1 MASREDPTPTQA
13 GPHYSY
19 GRGHSGSG
27 KAEVLDLTRPTGKHT
42 FVVVLVVEKD
52 WQAQAIAAILNGG

>member
-1 MASREDPTPTQA
+1 MMKHNDPTPVQA
-13 GPHYSY
+13 GSHYTY

-27 KAEVLDLTRPTGKHT
+27 RAEVLDLTRPTGGRT

-52 WQAQAIAAILNGG
+52 WQAQAIAEILNAE